1 MSIFDVV
8 RSLPIDDSSMSVLAM
23 LVGIVGGWTVTSLHQ
38 QMKAKRVKLD
48 ARKRMRQFGKTE

>member
-8 RSLPIDDSSMSVLAM
+8 RSFPIDDSTMSVLAM
-23 LVGIVGGWTVTSLHQ
+23 LVGIVGGWTITSIHQ

-48 ARKRMRQFGKTE
+48 ARKRMDQFRKPD

>member
-8 RSLPIDDSSMSVLAM
+8 RSFPIDDSTMSVLAM
-23 LVGIVGGWTVTSLHQ
+23 LVGIVGGWTITSIHQ

-48 ARKRMRQFGKTE
+48 ARKRAERKP